1 MGIAFRYNY
10 PLFRRQLY
18 LARGP
23 FHSFHPEETPLA
35 LLARFLGRVR
45 TFLSLFSFRFSL
57 GRPSCV
63 HYTHSYAFSRTDNGA
78 PNFFFPLPF
87 LTALFS
93 RLVRFWR
100 PGHDLSRKIRDL
112 STLTQRVSIFM
123 YNRFVICSLSVPSR
137 MNFIIFRIESR
148 VWVTRNE
155 VDYNIFQSVYR
166 IKMYTRINPWKS
178 QLRRNF
184 NPCVPASVAEK
195 SKEETDIGRAS
206 TTGKQSTGLRIERL
220 GWKEV
225 GKKSIIGSK
234 VGPVRP
240 F

>member
-1 MGIAFRYNY
+1 MENIKREESRETSGSRQRATLSSYNTLRCTTYTIIKYKNFSSSSSSLSPSLSLSPRSFGRCIEKVSRPESVEGDHPLLLWGTTRGGRWERDGESISLFNVTPMGIAFRYNY

-93 RLVRFWR
+93 RLVRF
-100 PGHDLSRKIRDL
+100 
-112 STLTQRVSIFM
+112 
-123 YNRFVICSLSVPSR
+123 
-137 MNFIIFRIESR
+137 
-148 VWVTRNE
+148 
-155 VDYNIFQSVYR
+155 
-166 IKMYTRINPWKS
+166 
-178 QLRRNF
+178 
-184 NPCVPASVAEK
+184 
-195 SKEETDIGRAS
+195 
-206 TTGKQSTGLRIERL
+206 
-220 GWKEV
+220 
-225 GKKSIIGSK
+225 
-234 VGPVRP
+234 
-240 F
+240 